1 VKPVEVKLYVEV
13 YCPYC
18 NYVHK
23 YILRDLQVRYSE
35 INRKLRSEG
44 LPPIPPI
51 DIRVIDVNVT
61 YDEWYE
67 TYSRKVGGRATPV
80 IKVGNSIFYL
90 FGRDKPTTL
99 QQKQLSATS
108 LLKSQIIE
116 KLQQMATSVEK
127 EPSLDVRIIPELP
140 INYRVVDRTGIP
152 AFWRN

>member
-1 VKPVEVKLYVEV
+1 MYK
-13 YCPYC
+13 
-18 NYVHK
+18 
-23 YILRDLQVRYSE
+23 RQVRYSE

-90 FGRDKPTTL
+90 FGKDKPTTL

-116 KLQQMATSVEK
+116 KLQQMVTSVEK
-127 EPSLDVRIIPELP
+127 EPSLDVRIVPELP
-140 INYRVVDRTGIP
+140 INYRVIDRTGIP
-152 AFWRN
+152 AFWRG